1 MPARQM
7 PKHRPPAAAAAETG
21 TDAGGAEQPR
31 RHQITLH
38 CGPIQP
44 VAQNHRRTSL
54 QPTALG
60 HQVQHGIGDFLRL
73 KQTGAGRPWVK
84 ISSTSSR
91 PGFSSPVDHLV
102 GRRVVDHRGV
112 HAGRQHRVDRD
123 AIFGHLVRQR
133 CHQCHHAGLGRGV
146 MAGVGGAGARDDRG
160 GRDDVAPHDVGA
172 FASERE
178 GMHTPYPRAPPVIKA
193 ALPSSA
199 PIPIPTRRCGPGTG
213 TTRAGKTPRHHRS
226 HHATRVSQSLA
237 GNTPKRC
244 RRTLFSLAN
253 EFNALTGKSFL

>member
-1 MPARQM
+1 MC
-7 PKHRPPAAAAAETG
+7 AAAGYLALCGFAQEPH
-21 TDAGGAEQPR
+21 APEQPR
-31 RHQITLH
+31 RHRITLR

-44 VAQNHRRTSL
+44 VAQNHRRTGL
-54 QPTALG
+54 QPTVLG

-73 KQTGAGRPWVK
+73 KQTGAGATLGEHLLDIVEAGVFQVR
-84 ISSTSSR
+84 S
-91 PGFSSPVDHLV
+91 DHLV

-123 AIFGHLVRQR
+123 AVFGHLVRQR
-133 CHQCHHAGLGRGV
+133 CHQYHHPGLDRDA

-160 GRDDVAPHDVGA
+160 GTTTSHTTMSAPSR
-172 FASERE
+172 ASVRACT
-178 GMHTPYPRAPPVIKA
+178 HPCPRAPPAVKA
-193 ALPSSA
+193 VLPSSA
-199 PIPIPTRRCGPGTG
+199 PIPILTRRCSSVTE
-213 TTRAGKTPRHHRS
+213 TTRAGKTRRHHRS

-244 RRTLFSLAN
+244 RRTPFSLAN